1 MFILG
6 GMLKFLAKEGNR
18 AGLPMDEIVIGIL
31 VACAIGRGISHVA
44 SDK

>member
-1 MFILG
+1 MFIFG

-31 VACAIGRGISHVA
+31 VVCAIGWVISKVT